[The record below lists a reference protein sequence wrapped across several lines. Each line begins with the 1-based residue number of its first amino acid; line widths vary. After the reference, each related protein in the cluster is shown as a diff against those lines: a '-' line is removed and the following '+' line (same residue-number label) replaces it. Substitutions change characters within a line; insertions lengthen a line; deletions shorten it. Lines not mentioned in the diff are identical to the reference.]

1 MSTIEFKNEVSIVLA
16 GEAGQGIQSIEN
28 LLVNILKKDGYNVFA
43 TKEYMSRIRG
53 GTNSTEI
60 RVSSKK
66 ASAYVDRIN
75 ILVPLDKDS
84 IPHLQNRITK
94 DTVILG
100 EKDLL
105 KDSRVLNIPFQ
116 KLASDIGNAIYSSTI
131 ATGAICGL
139 LQVDKKA
146 MADFILGYF
155 HKKGQEISDKNIE
168 AAGIGYNIGGELI
181 KNKIISII
189 IDKDPVAKNEI
200 MMSGSDAAALGAIAG
215 GCDFTCAYPM
225 TPSTGVFTAM
235 AAYSKNLDIVVE
247 QVEDE
252 IGVINM
258 ALGAWYAGARALVT
272 TSGGGFALMVEGLSL
287 AGMLELPI
295 VVYLAQRPGPATGLP
310 TRTEQGDLNFA
321 LYSGH
326 GEFPRIILA
335 PGNTEQAFYMSQK
348 AFNMADKFQ
357 SPVIILSDQYL
368 ADTYYNT
375 PEFKVDGLKIER
387 FIVETKED
395 YQRYKFTENGISPR
409 GIPGF
414 GTGRVHADSDEHTED
429 GYITEDMDN
438 VRVKMVE
445 KRLKKLG
452 EIKKEIIEPELI
464 GSRDYETLVVGWGS
478 TYNIIKEALEKIGNK
493 QITFLH
499 FSQVYPL
506 HESTAAYI
514 SKAKNTIII
523 ENNATCQFGQL
534 IKLSTGIEIKNRIL
548 KYNGMPFSV
557 EEITKKILEFGF

>member
-1 MSTIEFKNEVSIVLA
+1 MATAEFKDEVSIVLA
-16 GEAGQGIQSIEN
+16 GEAGQGIQSIES
-28 LLVNILKKDGYNVFA
+28 LLVNILKQDGYNVFA

-60 RVSSKK
+60 RVSSQKVC
-66 ASAYVDRIN
+66 AYVERID
-75 ILVPLDKDS
+75 ILVALDKDS
-84 IPHLQNRITK
+84 IPHLQDRITK

-100 EKDLL
+100 EKDLI
-105 KDSRVLNIPFQ
+105 KDGRVINIPFQ
-116 KLASDIGNAIYSSTI
+116 KLASDLGNAIYSSTI
-131 ATGAICGL
+131 ATGAICGF
-139 LQVDKKA
+139 LQVDRKT
-146 MADFILGYF
+146 MEDYISGYF
-155 HKKGQEISDKNIE
+155 QKKGKEISDKNIE
-168 AAGIGYNIGGELI
+168 AAGTGYKIGKELTE
-181 KNKIISII
+181 NKIMKTSIN
-189 IDKDPVAKNEI
+189 KNAGVKNEI
-200 MMSGSDAAALGAIAG
+200 LMSGSDAAALGAIAG

-235 AAYSKNLDIVVE
+235 ASYSKELDIVVE

-287 AGMLELPI
+287 SGMLELPV

-326 GEFPRIILA
+326 GEFPRIIYA
-335 PGNTEQAFYMSQK
+335 PGNTEQAFYITQK
-348 AFNMADKFQ
+348 AFNAADKFQ
-357 SPVIILSDQYL
+357 SPVIIMSDQYL

-375 PEFKVDGLKIER
+375 PELKTDGLKIEKHV
-387 FIVETKED
+387 VETGDD
-395 YQRYKFTENGISPR
+395 YKRYKLTENGISPR

-429 GYITEDMDN
+429 GYITEDLDN
-438 VRVKMVE
+438 VRIKMAE
-445 KRLKKLG
+445 KRLKKLD
-452 EIKKEIIEPELI
+452 EIKKDIIKPELI
-464 GSRDYETLVVGWGS
+464 GSSNYETLVIGWGS
-478 TYNIIKEALEKIGNK
+478 TYNIVKEAIEKGGDK
-493 QITFLH
+493 KTAFLH

-506 HESTAAYI
+506 HESTAEYI
-514 SKAKNTIII
+514 NKAKKTIII

-534 IKLSTGIEIKNRIL
+534 IRLSTGIEIKNRIL

-557 EEITKKILEFGF
+557 EEVVDQLSKILR